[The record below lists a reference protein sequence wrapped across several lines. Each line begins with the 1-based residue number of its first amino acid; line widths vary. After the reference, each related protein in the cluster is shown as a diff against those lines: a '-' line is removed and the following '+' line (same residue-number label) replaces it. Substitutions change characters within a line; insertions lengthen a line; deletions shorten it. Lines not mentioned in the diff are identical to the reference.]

1 MSLVL
6 APLARLDAFEIR
18 ALLDQGVHTATYSA
32 SHPRYGDVIL
42 QQYLPLSSDKT
53 DLSQAVGQRHL
64 DSVNATALAAFG
76 DVARSLCAIQ
86 HPGLPRGLAYVE
98 AGTTAFLVTR
108 HVQGATLA
116 SLLTRPHPL
125 SAVEKPLGAV
135 LNALGHLHESGL
147 FHGSITPD
155 TIVLQGANRA
165 VLVGY
170 GALEW
175 LGLKT
180 SRQAVE
186 SGTAAAWPNL
196 PFPKIERDYAP
207 PETWQGEP
215 PGTATDVYAVGAIL
229 YLALTGSKP
238 PDALRRV
245 RAIAMGQPD
254 PYVPVA
260 RACSGNLAPGVAPAV
275 DGALALS
282 RASRIRTMAELAAG
296 LGWDHARDP
305 LDVNVAWIE
314 DKLSPPRGIAA
325 RPGAR
330 FLPAAA
336 LGAAFLALSSV
347 PALVGL
353 SGLVGWKVEP
363 REVVFEGP
371 AGGPFKAENKEIILV
386 WSDYAVSLKNILY
399 PNRMVLRSTEKP
411 AWVEVTANMYGTV
424 EALEFEPSALAGA
437 LSAGDHKLSVVAE
450 FPWGRTG
457 WPVAQVILR
466 VHPTSASQPSNVIE
480 SPPNLEVNNS
490 PERLAQPERQGAAE
504 ARSTPLTS
512 EVNNP
517 PERLARPER
526 QGAAEARSTSSAD
539 MVCDERAGLRFD
551 QDRSPS
557 RPHLDDTGTLSQDE
571 LGDAIT
577 RCTSAARRQGAN
589 RRFAVQLGRLLAE
602 RAVRQGRA
610 GQGRAAESDMVQ
622 ALTQWREAE
631 RRGSAYAANL
641 IGTYYSGTYN
651 RSGKMDFVA
660 SDITEAVRAWRRSME
675 RGNVIGQRNY
685 AAQLLSGNGVAQ
697 DIRTALN
704 LLQDAANKGDDR
716 AASILG
722 VAYYTGYPIGV
733 GKDQAQ
739 GWQLLKRAPC
749 DAGDARTLIRNEI
762 SRSRQ
767 SAAGMPNC

>member
-6 APLARLDAFEIR
+6 APPARLDAFEIR
-18 ALLDQGVHTATYSA
+18 TLLDQGVHTATYSA
-32 SHPRYGDVIL
+32 SHPRYGDVVL

-135 LNALGHLHESGL
+135 LTALGHLHESGL
-147 FHGSITPD
+147 FHGSVTPD

-165 VLVGY
+165 ILVGN

-180 SRQAVE
+180 ARQAVE
-186 SGTAAAWPNL
+186 SGTVAAWPNL
-196 PFPKIERDYAP
+196 PFPKIDRDYAP
-207 PETWQGEP
+207 PETWHGEP
-215 PGTATDVYAVGAIL
+215 PGTATDIYAVGAIL
-229 YLALTGSKP
+229 YQILTGSKP

-260 RACSGNLAPGVAPAV
+260 RACSGNLAPGVAPSI

-282 RASRIRTMAELAAG
+282 HTSRIRTMAELAAG

-305 LDVNVAWIE
+305 LDVNAAWIE
-314 DKLSPPRGIAA
+314 DKLRPPQGIAA

-363 REVVFEGP
+363 GEVVFEGP
-371 AGGPFKAENKEIILV
+371 YGGPFKPENNEVSLI
-386 WSDYAVSLKNILY
+386 WSDYAASLKKIFY
-399 PNRMVLRSTEKP
+399 P
-411 AWVEVTANMYGTV
+411 AWMILRTTEEPAWLEVTANAYGNV
-424 EALEFEPSALAGA
+424 ETLKFEPRAPAVA
-437 LSAGDHKLSVVAE
+437 MSAGDHKLTVVAE

-457 WPVAQVILR
+457 WPVAKVILR
-466 VHPTSASQPSNVIE
+466 VHPASASQPSNLME
-480 SPPNLEVNNS
+480 SPPTPEV
-490 PERLAQPERQGAAE
+490 
-504 ARSTPLTS
+504 ST
-512 EVNNP
+512 P

-526 QGAAEARSTSSAD
+526 QGASEARSTLSAD

-551 QDRSPS
+551 QDRPPS
-557 RPHLDDTGTLSQDE
+557 RPILEDTGTLSPDD

-610 GQGRAAESDMVQ
+610 GQGRAAEGDMVQ

-660 SDITEAVRAWRRSME
+660 SDMTEAVRAWRRSME

-685 AAQLLSGNGVAQ
+685 AAQLLGGNGVEQ

-716 AASILG
+716 AAGILG

-762 SRSRQ
+762 SRNRQ